1 MKKTQWTRVDFGRA
15 ARCRCD
21 KSTHELRKT
30 VVVTV
35 KIVMVTVKTVVV
47 TVKTVVVT
55 VKIVVITVKS
65 MNLSN

>member
-21 KSTHELRKT
+21 KSTHKLR
-30 VVVTV
+30 
-35 KIVMVTVKTVVV
+35 KTVVV

-55 VKIVVITVKS
+55 VKTMWS
-65 MNLSN
+65 QLRLLW